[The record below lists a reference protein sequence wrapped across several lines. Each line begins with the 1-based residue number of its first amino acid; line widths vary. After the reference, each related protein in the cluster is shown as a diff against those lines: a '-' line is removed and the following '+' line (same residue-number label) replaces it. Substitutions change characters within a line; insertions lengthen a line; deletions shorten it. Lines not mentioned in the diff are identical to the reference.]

1 MLGCGIPIT
10 GEGACCRQAL
20 PFGRSAGCTLPRG
33 PRPCP
38 GRGSR
43 LSLRESPDAKS
54 RRGFPPAPPGI
65 KPLAGARSL
74 FWVACPLTRSLSGK
88 SAPDQIWNRLFG
100 EKHFTGSCSAKNPA
114 KENPKKERPQ
124 IRARTWITIKRT
136 AVPLRLYPKRWSE
149 RAASGFKIIRIQGEA
164 LGLFAS
170 GLSPRESPDPR
181 PGQGRGTTP
190 QGSTCDGPNG
200 TASRGRPTEHRKRS

>member
-1 MLGCGIPIT
+1 MGGGVLTHLGAQRPG
-10 GEGACCRQAL
+10 GAAC
-20 PFGRSAGCTLPRG
+20 PAG
-33 PRPCP
+33 PCFLYKKA
-38 GRGSR
+38 GG
-43 LSLRESPDAKS
+43 KN
-54 RRGFPPAPPGI
+54 RRGFPPAPPKI

-88 SAPDQIWNRLFG
+88 SAPDQIRKRIFG

-114 KENPKKERPQ
+114 IENPKKERPQ
-124 IRARTWITIKRT
+124 IMARTWVAIKPT

-149 RAASGFKIIRIQGEA
+149 RAASGFEIIRVQGEA

-170 GLSPRESPDPR
+170 GLSPRESLEPR

-200 TASRGRPTEHRKRS
+200 TASRGRPTEHQKRS

>member
-1 MLGCGIPIT
+1 MLRT
-10 GEGACCRQAL
+10 LQVVEFL
-20 PFGRSAGCTLPRG
+20 STSGRSAPGGPPARRG
-33 PRPCP
+33 PCFLYKKA
-38 GRGSR
+38 GG
-43 LSLRESPDAKS
+43 KN
-54 RRGFPPAPPGI
+54 RRGVPPAPPGT

-124 IRARTWITIKRT
+124 IRARTWIAIKRT
-136 AVPLRLYPKRWSE
+136 AVSLRLYPKRGSE
-149 RAASGFKIIRIQGEA
+149 RAASGFKIIRVQGEA

-170 GLSPRESPDPR
+170 GLSPRESLEPR

-200 TASRGRPTEHRKRS
+200 TASRGRPTEHQKRS